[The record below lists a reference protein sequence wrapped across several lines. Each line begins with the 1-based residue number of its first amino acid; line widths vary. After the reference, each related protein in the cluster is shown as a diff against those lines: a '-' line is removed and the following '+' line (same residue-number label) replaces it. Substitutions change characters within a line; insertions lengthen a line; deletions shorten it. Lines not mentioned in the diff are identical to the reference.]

1 MKKVIVFGAAGGTG
15 IEIVQQA
22 LEKGYAV
29 TALVRNPAKLT
40 LVRANLIIVQGDVTL
55 PGSFDQAMVGQDAV
69 VSAIGNRSTKPTTLY
84 SNGLENILASMHRN
98 NIRRLVCI
106 SAGGLDVNPEAG
118 FFVRLLT
125 RYVLQRILKEP
136 YADLRKMEAIVQ
148 QSNTNYTIVRPARL
162 LDKPATGKY
171 RIGIRNNIK
180 NPFSIARADVAHF
193 IVNHLDDQATFTS
206 TVSISY

>member
-29 TALVRNPAKLT
+29 TALVRNPA
-40 LVRANLIIVQGDVTL
+40 
-55 PGSFDQAMVGQDAV
+55 
-69 VSAIGNRSTKPTTLY
+69 
-84 SNGLENILASMHRN
+84 MHRN

-180 NPFSIARADVAHF
+180 NPFCIARADVAHF